1 MQTQKIHL
9 DTFYSSYSGETL
21 DMTTFE
27 RIKEISKQRGL
38 NLKKTATEAG
48 LSENAIYKW
57 KTQTPQSNALQAV
70 ADVLG
75 VSVDYLLGNTDDMHS
90 NKKDDKKVADLK
102 DIMKEFEI
110 VQFDG
115 KTIPEED
122 LPVIERIIKGLI
134 DDQY

>member
-1 MQTQKIHL
+1 
-9 DTFYSSYSGETL
+9 
-21 DMTTFE
+21 MTTFE

-75 VSVDYLLGNTDDMHS
+75 VSVDYLLGNTDEMHS
-90 NKKDDKKVADLK
+90 NKKVDKKIADLK

-122 LPVIERIIKGLI
+122 LLVIERIIKGLI